1 MPEIKNTFLKGKI
14 NKDLDARLIPNG
26 EYVDA
31 QNIHIAKSDGSYVG
45 VVQNVKGNSKIGNLN
60 ITGEVIGY
68 IADSESLPNGNNR
81 IFYFVSAGGANDNIY
96 YLSLIHI

>member
-1 MPEIKNTFLKGKI
+1 MPEIKNTFLKGKM

-31 QNIHIAKSDGSYVG
+31 QNIHIAKSDGSDVG

-68 IADSESLPNGNNR
+68 IADSESLCQMAVTEFF
-81 IFYFVSAGGANDNIY
+81 I
-96 YLSLIHI
+96 LSKRRWCFR